1 MEEKHTHDYFNE
13 ECVNIA
19 SVTKKKK
26 KKVGQAQVNANIIM
40 ALRAS

>member
-26 KKVGQAQVNANIIM
+26 KVGQAQVNANIIM